1 MMAEFHFLRPEWFYA
16 LIPAAA
22 LYLLLRYREGRG
34 SAWER
39 TIDPSLL
46 PFLLETSAGKTSRN
60 PRFLLLIGW
69 LVGII
74 ALAGPVWEQT
84 PQPVHERED
93 ALVIV
98 LDLTRSMYANDVK
111 PNRLVRARR
120 KLLDLLAER
129 KEGVTGL
136 IVYAGDAHLVS
147 PLTDDAKTIAELIP
161 AVSPDIM
168 PAPGSQLAPAIALAH
183 NLFTDAGISSGR
195 ILIVTDEI
203 RDIAQAQAIARQ
215 NRYAFPVSVLG
226 VGTAVGGA
234 ILDPRLGYLRD
245 STGQMVIPK
254 VDFRALSE
262 FANIAGGRFAAMT
275 LLDTDLEFLLA
286 EQPLND
292 EQTFRET
299 ERDFDIWY
307 EEGPWLLLFLLPL
320 VALGF
325 RRGWLWQVSL
335 VCLLPFVPVN
345 QAEASL
351 WDDLWLT
358 GDQQGQQL
366 MQADAPEIAAEKFAD
381 PAWKATANYRAENFE
396 DAASHYAGLD
406 STDGAY
412 NQGNAL
418 AKAGKYSDALKAYE
432 SALKQQPDHEDA
444 AFNKALVEELLK
456 SQEQQQQDGEGDDQE
471 PSENEQQNE
480 SDGDQSQDSENQ
492 QSQDGDAQDEQ
503 DAEQQADQQQEQ
515 QQEAEQGEA
524 QDQQSAESDTT
535 PLTDE
540 EQQAL
545 EQWLRKIPDDPG
557 GLLRRKFE
565 MQYQERLKRGNRT
578 QNDSS
583 NW

>member
-1 MMAEFHFLRPEWFYA
+1 
-16 LIPAAA
+16 
-22 LYLLLRYREGRG
+22 
-34 SAWER
+34 
-39 TIDPSLL
+39 
-46 PFLLETSAGKTSRN
+46 
-60 PRFLLLIGW
+60 
-69 LVGII
+69 
-74 ALAGPVWEQT
+74 
-84 PQPVHERED
+84 
-93 ALVIV
+93 
-98 LDLTRSMYANDVK
+98 
-111 PNRLVRARR
+111 
-120 KLLDLLAER
+120 
-129 KEGVTGL
+129 
-136 IVYAGDAHLVS
+136 
-147 PLTDDAKTIAELIP
+147 
-161 AVSPDIM
+161 
-168 PAPGSQLAPAIALAH
+168 
-183 NLFTDAGISSGR
+183 
-195 ILIVTDEI
+195 
-203 RDIAQAQAIARQ
+203 
-215 NRYAFPVSVLG
+215 
-226 VGTAVGGA
+226 
-234 ILDPRLGYLRD
+234 
-245 STGQMVIPK
+245 
-254 VDFRALSE
+254 
-262 FANIAGGRFAAMT
+262 
-275 LLDTDLEFLLA
+275 
-286 EQPLND
+286 
-292 EQTFRET
+292 
-299 ERDFDIWY
+299 
-307 EEGPWLLLFLLPL
+307 
-320 VALGF
+320 
-325 RRGWLWQVSL
+325 
-335 VCLLPFVPVN
+335 
-345 QAEASL
+345 
-351 WDDLWLT
+351 
-358 GDQQGQQL
+358 